1 MISPYQVRDFS
12 AELTAHVTQLADY
25 LLVSGEPSARNSA
38 HVSSYIRA
46 GRGGTAGGT
55 TGEAT
60 GATADGTVVS
70 AGDCRPADECLPWR
84 VHRLLTFP
92 PIAKKKKLNFT
103 PQMTLCVSID
113 IKTVIGCQ
121 GVL

>member
-1 MISPYQVRDFS
+1 RDFS

-55 TGEAT
+55 TGRAT
-60 GATADGTVVS
+60 GATADGTEVS
-70 AGDCRPADECLPWR
+70 AGDCGQADECLPWR
-84 VHRLLTFP
+84 VHRLLTGP
-92 PIAKKKKLNFT
+92 PYSERNKLNFT
-103 PQMTLCVSID
+103 PQTNLCVSID
-113 IKTVIGCQ
+113 TKSWRRDVQ
-121 GVL
+121 K